1 MEAAAL
7 APPESETAAEWGDGV
22 VALGFRVKAS
32 SRESPSQKAGNL
44 LEADLRSH
52 WSTATNTKEWILLEL
67 QVAARCIFFF
77 LPSQSDGLGIELSSF
92 SLTYH
97 GLQFTRASCL
107 QEPCL
112 LSHVR
117 IYNKSVLEWEL
128 TAGLRYKPDAF
139 VKVRPRCEA
148 PKRDVVYPAN
158 HTPCRYLRISCLRGN
173 PIAIF
178 FIQLYGIPVPG
189 LEPELQPVLSYLLPQ
204 ITSAKQPPSHNMH
217 LQVILVL
224 LCFLLP
230 LWLWVHH
237 FMSS

>member
-1 MEAAAL
+1 MEAAAV
-7 APPESETAAEWGDGV
+7 APAERETSAEWGDGV

-32 SRESPSQKAGNL
+32 SRESPSQKAGNV

-52 WSTATNTKEWILLEL
+52 WSTATNTKEWILLE
-67 QVAARCIFFF
+67 
-77 LPSQSDGLGIELSSF
+77 
-92 SLTYH
+92 
-97 GLQFTRASCL
+97 L

-128 TAGLRYKPDAF
+128 TAGLRYKPEAF
-139 VKVRPRCEA
+139 VKVRQRCEA

-189 LEPELQPVLSYLLPQ
+189 LEPELQPLLTHLLPQ
-204 ITSAKQPPSHNMH
+204 ITSAKQPPSHNTH
-217 LQVILVL
+217 LQADLNSVTETPESSVRFLALLSGPFYPILQLVNER
-224 LCFLLP
+224 CP
-230 LWLWVHH
+230 EN
-237 FMSS
+237 